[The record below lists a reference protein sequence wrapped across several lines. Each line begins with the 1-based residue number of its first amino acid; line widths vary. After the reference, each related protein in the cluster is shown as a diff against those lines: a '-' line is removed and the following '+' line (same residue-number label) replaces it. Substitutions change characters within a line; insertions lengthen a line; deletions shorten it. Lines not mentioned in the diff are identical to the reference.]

1 MTPNPEEPTIERL
14 VELAR
19 GKVSAED
26 AAALRA
32 RLATRPEWVEAF
44 GTIDRLARVLD
55 GDATDAVPPEATA
68 RARELGRRLALRA
81 QPGMVERLAGAV
93 ARLLRDTRLDV
104 ATAGLRGQGGFACA
118 YAADGLEVELECT
131 EDRRGGFRIEGQV
144 TGAGWTSIEFRSE
157 DDRPVRSS
165 LDADGMF
172 VVSLAGGTYEAS
184 VSDGAG
190 RSVRI
195 EHLEVP

>member
-19 GKVSAED
+19 GKVSAKD

-32 RLATRPEWVEAF
+32 QLATRPEWVEAF

-55 GDATDAVPPEATA
+55 EDATDAVPPEATA

-144 TGAGWTSIEFRSE
+144 TGAGWTTIEFRGQ
-157 DDRPVRSS
+157 DDRPVRMS
-165 LDADGMF
+165 LDSDGMF
-172 VVSLAGGTYEAS
+172 VISLAGGTYEAC
-184 VSDGAG
+184 VSGAAG